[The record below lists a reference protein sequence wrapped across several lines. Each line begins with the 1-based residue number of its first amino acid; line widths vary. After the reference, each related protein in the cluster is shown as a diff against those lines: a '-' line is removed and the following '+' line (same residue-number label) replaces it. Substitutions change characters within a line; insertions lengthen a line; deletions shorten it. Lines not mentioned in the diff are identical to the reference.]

1 MIGFHTMLS
10 ENLEMPFKTQVLGV
24 EVQVE
29 KLDVTDDKQI
39 AVICTRGEPSQRI
52 SSSTCRFRSRRLR
65 ARNGSTPIADG
76 DVGDSSDR
84 KDRLPVLFS
93 AYSADSNKPQSI
105 DIVAARAIENKRK
118 LIDLCDRW
126 VAPIAKPLAYEQAPL
141 WAQILIR
148 SRSGGDLAL
157 TSHRGGAFAELTAG
171 GPQVLRLLILAVAHH

>member
-39 AVICTRGEPSQRI
+39 AVICMRGEPSQRI

-65 ARNGSTPIADG
+65 VRNGSTPIADG
-76 DVGDSSDR
+76 DVGDSSGR

-105 DIVAARAIENKRK
+105 EIVAARAIENKRRP
-118 LIDLCDRW
+118 IDLGDRW
-126 VAPIAKPLAYEQAPL
+126 VRTLITCS
-141 WAQILIR
+141 IR
-148 SRSGGDLAL
+148 SA
-157 TSHRGGAFAELTAG
+157 RGRKPAK
-171 GPQVLRLLILAVAHH
+171 RR